1 MMSEEKIVDQET
13 QNITE
18 TPEGEEQ
25 QQAVDQT
32 KAQEVPEEALEETQE
47 GTPEEASEEA
57 PDEVE
62 VPESYEFPEDLKIS
76 EEQRAEYSELL
87 KKYKAPQSAV
97 NDLVN
102 HLRKQAED
110 VRNQH
115 IQLWYDQV
123 KKWGEEAQNHKEYGG
138 TDFEKNL
145 KSVISPTLQKFGNEE
160 LIEEL
165 DKSGFGNNPR
175 LLAFI
180 YRVGK
185 EIGVEADFVEG
196 KTGSDDQSD
205 ILKVLYP
212 SMYKDKKK

>member
-1 MMSEEKIVDQET
+1 MGRRKQMMSEEKIVDQET

-18 TPEGEEQ
+18 TLDGEEQ
-25 QQAVDQT
+25 EEQQAEDQGEV
-32 KAQEVPEEALEETQE
+32 QENSEET
-47 GTPEEASEEA
+47 SEEGSE
-57 PDEVE
+57 EVE

-76 EEQRAEYSELL
+76 EEQKAEYSEIL

-138 TDFEKNL
+138 VNFEKNL
-145 KSVISPTLQKFGNEE
+145 KSVISPTLRKFGNEE

-165 DKSGFGNNPR
+165 DQSGFGNNPR

-196 KTGSDDQSD
+196 KTGSDDQND